1 MAEKPQ
7 EKSAEE
13 IKAENDLMMA
23 KAAIKTALLSFNS
36 KEAPQI
42 PPELSQYWNSLT
54 THEWREHLLLF
65 ARELKKY
72 KQPKVKTI
80 LFDIENYVK
89 DCKKLVPS
97 FKRTKEEILL
107 MMAIGQIKS
116 SDFIETL
123 SQLPSNREKLD
134 RKIQKQIKV
143 LDWEDSQ
150 DLDKLDDLTKQLNNP
165 KIKKSEIEKIEK
177 QITGIEQNIEKRKS
191 IRDGLAIKLVEW
203 KTRGTIDIAGMDG
216 QFRLDA

>member
-1 MAEKPQ
+1 VAEKPQ